1 MLATITL
8 EQRVL
13 KVYHWTKIT
22 KEEIEQLPKNAE
34 WSVYFTLKMFMG
46 SNGVA
51 YPAASTIAQITGCSV
66 PSVRRAI
73 RGLLKKGL
81 LVRDGFDPK
90 KNTARL
96 CLANCAPCSNLN
108 RESTPN
114 LNMGSPPNLN
124 MGSTPNLNTNNQLK
138 TKTNNNKQ
146 LNPNP
151 IYLLPR
157 LD

>member
-108 RESTPN
+108 RV
-114 LNMGSPPNLN
+114 
-124 MGSTPNLNTNNQLK
+124 STPNLNTNNQLK